1 MMEHILIEV
10 MNLVCSVE
18 ETRYDQNGLDYEII
32 PAGTTLHPF
41 RKLFKSLDS
50 A

>member
-1 MMEHILIEV
+1 MEHILYFNFFIF
-10 MNLVCSVE
+10 SVE
-18 ETRYDQNGLDYEII
+18 EIRYDQNGLDYEII

-41 RKLFKSLDS
+41 RKLFKSFDS